1 MAEITPIELTSHDRF
16 VLATLQCEKLDEPH
30 ALDMQQKIQAAVDQ
44 SPDLAVVLDMSHVQL
59 VASLSLGALVTLL
72 QCMKLRKQR
81 FILVGLQ
88 PDVRQMFAV
97 CRLGRLFEIY
107 DAIETARCRIQQ
119 ES

>member
-30 ALDMQQKIQAAVDQ
+30 ALDMQQKIQATDQ

-107 DAIETARCRIQQ
+107 DTIETARCRIQQ